1 MYADLICV
9 EVLIREFKSAS
20 ADPHVK
26 PVLWIRIQDLM
37 TQNWKNAEETKIYF
51 LWKIAI
57 YGYWILSLFKRT
69 SKLQKHS
76 ALKREHPA
84 LQKIK
89 FINFFPYLWV
99 NFAFLGPY
107 PGTPLNSDLIRIL
120 I

>member
-51 LWKIAI
+51 L
-57 YGYWILSLFKRT
+57 
-69 SKLQKHS
+69 
-76 ALKREHPA
+76 
-84 LQKIK
+84 
-89 FINFFPYLWV
+89 
-99 NFAFLGPY
+99 
-107 PGTPLNSDLIRIL
+107 
-120 I
+120 